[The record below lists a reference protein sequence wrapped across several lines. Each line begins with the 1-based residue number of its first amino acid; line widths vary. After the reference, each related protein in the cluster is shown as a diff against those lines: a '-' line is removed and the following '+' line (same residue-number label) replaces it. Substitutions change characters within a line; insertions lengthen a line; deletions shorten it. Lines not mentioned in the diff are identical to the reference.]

1 MLAQARRGG
10 GKSAGSGRVQRT
22 PFLDA
27 PSHAATREQV
37 PGIFRGHLVTPNT
50 ERERG
55 TSESAW
61 HLHRPVRLPASRRRG
76 RSARGDLR
84 HRRARG
90 RDRSRSR
97 WRIAPS
103 NRGGRKPGV
112 EEPARHP
119 LVLAPRARPRGN
131 SAAGD
136 PVLDDSSRTELHLTA
151 GHVEAAVV
159 DINTRRRSEVDL
171 SRRSCRSWDG
181 FRYRVR
187 PTPQRTDDRP
197 Q

>member
-1 MLAQARRGG
+1 MAESRRGAAACNARRFSTRHRTRRRANRCQASSVGT
-10 GKSAGSGRVQRT
+10 SSHRT
-22 PFLDA
+22 P
-27 PSHAATREQV
+27 S
-37 PGIFRGHLVTPNT
+37 
-50 ERERG
+50 EREGSRKVP
-55 TSESAW
+55 SESAW

-90 RDRSRSR
+90 RDRSKSR
-97 WRIAPS
+97 RRIAPS

-159 DINTRRRSEVDL
+159 DINTRKRSEVDL

-181 FRYRVR
+181 FRDPVR
-187 PTPQRTDDRP
+187 PTPQRTDERP